1 MDKVIKLTKIFLKNS
16 FSNMDARMGI
26 STKSKSKI
34 IVYGLLFLYFAGLI
48 IFLGYNLLDGLIAI
62 HQETIFVGMILFMI
76 FGLAIIQTIFSS
88 INILYF
94 TKDSEYLLPLPLKP
108 YQIILARTNVMLIA
122 EYVIIFLILARTNVM
137 LIAEYVIIFLIGFI
151 PLVMYGIL
159 TGAGIVYYLT
169 MILAVILVPILPV
182 LLISMLVMFIMSF
195 AKLTKNRNRFQLF
208 ATLLV
213 LAIIIAISIS
223 TSGMKQ
229 DLTNEEMAQMVVK
242 ANGMIELVK
251 GYVPTVDY
259 LMEALT
265 TNSLFTAIV
274 EVLKTLGITIIGFI
288 VYMLIAQKIY
298 FKGLV
303 GNLFGGGA
311 SSSNKEINQ
320 KEYRNSKLYKSYVGK
335 EFKNMARN
343 PVFLMQCLIPAVLI
357 PIIMVVVVYA
367 GLNSDGMG
375 LEQITQMVQQMS
387 TNTFFIAC
395 IILGV
400 IQFFTMF
407 IYISITAIS
416 RDGENAVFMKYIP
429 VSLYK
434 QYMYK
439 IIPNIIMNIV
449 TIIIT
454 LGMAEYL
461 LNLPVITLIAL
472 FVVATIMGILQSIAM
487 IIVDLKRPKLNWDSE
502 YAVAKQNLNL
512 VFPVLLS
519 IVNIVI
525 LVGFVY
531 LLKDINVYMGIGI
544 LGILYIAATV
554 ITNKYLY
561 NKQYELADKII

>member
-76 FGLAIIQTIFSS
+76 FGLGIIQTIFSS

-108 YQIILARTNVMLIA
+108 YQI
-122 EYVIIFLILARTNVM
+122 ILARTNVM

-229 DLTNEEMAQMVVK
+229 DLTNEEMAQMVVQ

-343 PVFLMQCLIPAVLI
+343 PVFLMQCLIPAILI
-357 PIIMVVVVYA
+357 PIIMVVVVYT

-375 LEQITQMVQQMS
+375 LEQITQMVQQMP

-512 VFPVLLS
+512 VFPVLLAM
-519 IVNIVI
+519 VNIVI

-531 LLKDINVYMGIGI
+531 LLKDINIYMGIGI

>member
-1 MDKVIKLTKIFLKNS
+1 MNKVIKLTKIFLKNS

-34 IVYGLLFLYFAGLI
+34 LIYGILFLYFAGLI
-48 IFLGYNLLDGLIAI
+48 TFLGYNLLDGLIAI

-122 EYVIIFLILARTNVM
+122 EYVIIFLI
-137 LIAEYVIIFLIGFI
+137 GFI

-195 AKLTKNRNRFQLF
+195 ARLTKNRNRFQLF

-213 LAIIIAISIS
+213 LAIIIALSIS

-229 DLTNEEMAQMVVK
+229 DLTNEEMAQMVVQ

-343 PVFLMQCLIPAVLI
+343 PVFLMQCLIPAILI
-357 PIIMVVVVYA
+357 PIIMVVVVYT

-375 LEQITQMVQQMS
+375 LEQITQMVQQMP

-461 LNLPVITLIAL
+461 LNLPAITLIAL
-472 FVVATIMGILQSIAM
+472 FVVATIMGILQSIVM

-512 VFPVLLS
+512 VFPVLLAM
-519 IVNIVI
+519 VNIVI

-531 LLKDINVYMGIGI
+531 LLKDINVYVGVGI
-544 LGILYIAATV
+544 LGILYIVATV

-561 NKQYELADKII
+561 NKQYELAEKII

>member
-1 MDKVIKLTKIFLKNS
+1 MNKVIKLTKIFLKNS

-34 IVYGLLFLYFAGLI
+34 LIYGILFLYFAGLI
-48 IFLGYNLLDGLIAI
+48 TFLGYNLLDGLIAI

-122 EYVIIFLILARTNVM
+122 EYVIIFLI
-137 LIAEYVIIFLIGFI
+137 GFI

-169 MILAVILVPILPV
+169 MILSVILVPILPV
-182 LLISMLVMFIMSF
+182 LLISMLIMFIMSF
-195 AKLTKNRNRFQLF
+195 ARLTKNRNRFQLF

-213 LAIIIAISIS
+213 LAIIIALSIS

-229 DLTNEEMAQMVVK
+229 DLTNEEMAQMVVQ

-343 PVFLMQCLIPAVLI
+343 PVFLMQCLIPAILI
-357 PIIMVVVVYA
+357 PIIMVVVVYT

-375 LEQITQMVQQMS
+375 LEQITQMVQQMP

-512 VFPVLLS
+512 VFPVLLAM
-519 IVNIVI
+519 VNIVI

-531 LLKDINVYMGIGI
+531 LLKDINVYVGVGI
-544 LGILYIAATV
+544 LGILYIIATV

>member
-1 MDKVIKLTKIFLKNS
+1 MEKVIKLTKIFLKNS

-34 IVYGLLFLYFAGLI
+34 LIYGILFLYFAGLI
-48 IFLGYNLLDGLIAI
+48 TFLGYNLLDGLIAI

-108 YQIILARTNVMLIA
+108 YQI
-122 EYVIIFLILARTNVM
+122 ILARTNVM

-213 LAIIIAISIS
+213 LAIIIALSIS

-229 DLTNEEMAQMVVK
+229 DLTNEEMAQMVVQ

-375 LEQITQMVQQMS
+375 LEQITQMIQQMP

-461 LNLPVITLIAL
+461 LNLPAITLIAL
-472 FVVATIMGILQSIAM
+472 FIVATIMGILQSIAM

-512 VFPVLLS
+512 VFPVLLAM
-519 IVNIVI
+519 VNIVI

-531 LLKDINVYMGIGI
+531 LLKDINVYVGVGI
-544 LGILYIAATV
+544 LGILYIIATV

>member
-1 MDKVIKLTKIFLKNS
+1 MNKVIKLTKIFLKNS

-34 IVYGLLFLYFAGLI
+34 IIYGLLFLYFAGLI

-62 HQETIFVGMILFMI
+62 HQETIFVGMVLFMI
-76 FGLAIIQTIFSS
+76 FGLATVQTIFSS

-122 EYVIIFLILARTNVM
+122 EYLIIFLV
-137 LIAEYVIIFLIGFI
+137 GFI

-159 TGAGIVYYLT
+159 TGAGIIYYLT
-169 MILAVILVPILPV
+169 MIFAVILLPILPV

-195 AKLTKNRNRFQLF
+195 AKLTKNRNKFQLF
-208 ATLLV
+208 AMLLI
-213 LAIIIAISIS
+213 LAIIMAISIS

-229 DLTNEEMAQMVVK
+229 DLTNEEMAQMVVQ

-274 EVLKTLGITIIGFI
+274 EVLKTLGITILGFI
-288 VYMLIAQKIY
+288 IYMLIAQKIY

-343 PVFLMQCLIPAVLI
+343 PVFLMQCLIPAILI
-357 PIIMVVVVYA
+357 PIIMVVVVFA
-367 GLNSDGMG
+367 GFNSDGMG
-375 LEQITQMVQQMS
+375 LEQITQMAQQMP

-407 IYISITAIS
+407 IYVSITAVS

-434 QYMYK
+434 QYIYK

-449 TIIIT
+449 TILVT

-519 IVNIVI
+519 MINIAI

-531 LLKDINVYMGIGI
+531 LLKDINVYIGVGI
-544 LGILYIAATV
+544 LGILYVIATF

-561 NKQYELADKII
+561 NKQYELAEKII

>member
-1 MDKVIKLTKIFLKNS
+1 MEKVIKLTKIFLKNS

-34 IVYGLLFLYFAGLI
+34 LIYGILFLYFAGLI

-94 TKDSEYLLPLPLKP
+94 TKDSEYLLPLPLKT

-122 EYVIIFLILARTNVM
+122 EYLIIFLV
-137 LIAEYVIIFLIGFI
+137 GFI

-159 TGAGIVYYLT
+159 TGAGIIYYST
-169 MILAVILVPILPV
+169 MIFAVVLIPILPV
-182 LLISMLVMFIMSF
+182 LLISIIVMFIMSF
-195 AKLTKNRNRFQLF
+195 ARLTKNRNRFQLF
-208 ATLLV
+208 VTLLV
-213 LAIIIAISIS
+213 FAIIIALSIS

-303 GNLFGGGA
+303 GNLFGGGT

-343 PVFLMQCLIPAVLI
+343 PVFLLQCLIPAVLI

-375 LEQITQMVQQMS
+375 LEQITQMVQQMP

-429 VSLYK
+429 VPLYK
-434 QYMYK
+434 QYIYK

-449 TIIIT
+449 TIIVT

-461 LNLPVITLIAL
+461 LRLPVITLIAL
-472 FVVATIMGILQSIAM
+472 FIVATIMGILQSISM

-512 VFPVLLS
+512 VFPMLLAMF
-519 IVNIVI
+519 NIAI
-525 LVGFVY
+525 MVGAVF
-531 LLKDINVYMGIGI
+531 LLKDINVYLGIGL
-544 LGILYIAATV
+544 LGILYIVATV
-554 ITNKYLY
+554 VTNKYLY

>member
-26 STKSKSKI
+26 STRSKSKI

-94 TKDSEYLLPLPLKP
+94 TKDSEYLLPLPLKQ

-122 EYVIIFLILARTNVM
+122 EYLIIFLL
-137 LIAEYVIIFLIGFI
+137 GFI

-159 TGAGIVYYLT
+159 TGAGIVYYIT
-169 MILAVILVPILPV
+169 TILAVVLIPILPV
-182 LLISMLVMFIMSF
+182 LFISIIVMFIMSF
-195 AKLTKNRNRFQLF
+195 ARLTKNRNRFQLF

-213 LAIIIAISIS
+213 LAIIIALSIS

-229 DLTNEEMAQMVVK
+229 DLTNEEMAQMVVQ

-288 VYMLIAQKIY
+288 IYMLIAQKIY

-375 LEQITQMVQQMS
+375 LEQITQMLQQMS

-531 LLKDINVYMGIGI
+531 LLKDINVYMGVGI

>member
-34 IVYGLLFLYFAGLI
+34 LIYGILFLYFAGLI

-76 FGLAIIQTIFSS
+76 FGLGIIQTIFSS

-108 YQIILARTNVMLIA
+108 YQI
-122 EYVIIFLILARTNVM
+122 ILARTNVM

-288 VYMLIAQKIY
+288 FYMLIAQKIY

-311 SSSNKEINQ
+311 SNTNKEINQ

-375 LEQITQMVQQMS
+375 LEQITQMLQQMP

-512 VFPVLLS
+512 VFPVLLAM
-519 IVNIVI
+519 VNIVI

-531 LLKDINVYMGIGI
+531 LLKDINVYIGVGI

>member
-1 MDKVIKLTKIFLKNS
+1 MNKVIKLTKIFLKNS

-26 STKSKSKI
+26 STRSKSKI

-108 YQIILARTNVMLIA
+108 YQI
-122 EYVIIFLILARTNVM
+122 ILARTNVM

-229 DLTNEEMAQMVVK
+229 DLTNEEMAQMVVQ

-512 VFPVLLS
+512 VFPVLLAM
-519 IVNIVI
+519 VNIVI
-525 LVGFVY
+525 LVGCVY

-544 LGILYIAATV
+544 IGILYIAATV

>member
-1 MDKVIKLTKIFLKNS
+1 MNKVIKLTKIFLKNS

-34 IVYGLLFLYFAGLI
+34 IIYGLLFLYFAGLI

-76 FGLAIIQTIFSS
+76 FGLATVQTIFSS

-122 EYVIIFLILARTNVM
+122 EYLIIFLV
-137 LIAEYVIIFLIGFI
+137 GFI

-159 TGAGIVYYLT
+159 TGAGIIYYLT
-169 MILAVILVPILPV
+169 MIFAVILLPILPV

-195 AKLTKNRNRFQLF
+195 AKLTKNRNKFQLF
-208 ATLLV
+208 AMLLI
-213 LAIIIAISIS
+213 LAIIMAISIS

-229 DLTNEEMAQMVVK
+229 DLTNEEMAQMVVQ

-375 LEQITQMVQQMS
+375 LEKITQMVQQMS

-461 LNLPVITLIAL
+461 LRLPAITLIAL
-472 FVVATIMGILQSIAM
+472 FIVATIMGILQSIAM

-512 VFPVLLS
+512 VFPVLLAM
-519 IVNIVI
+519 VNIVI

-531 LLKDINVYMGIGI
+531 LLKDINVYVGVGI
-544 LGILYIAATV
+544 LGILYIIATV

-561 NKQYELADKII
+561 NKQYE

>member
-1 MDKVIKLTKIFLKNS
+1 MNKVIKLTKIFLKNS

-34 IVYGLLFLYFAGLI
+34 LIYGILFLYFAGLI

-62 HQETIFVGMILFMI
+62 HQETVFVGMILFMI

-122 EYVIIFLILARTNVM
+122 EYVIIFLI
-137 LIAEYVIIFLIGFI
+137 GFI

-159 TGAGIVYYLT
+159 TGAGIVYYIT
-169 MILAVILVPILPV
+169 TILAVVLIPILPV
-182 LLISMLVMFIMSF
+182 LLISIIVMFIMSF

-213 LAIIIAISIS
+213 LAIVIALSIS

-343 PVFLMQCLIPAVLI
+343 PVFLMQCLIPAILI
-357 PIIMVVVVYA
+357 PIIMVVVVYT

-375 LEQITQMVQQMS
+375 LEQITQMVQQMP

-461 LNLPVITLIAL
+461 LGLPAITLIAL
-472 FVVATIMGILQSIAM
+472 FIVATIMGILQSIAM

-512 VFPVLLS
+512 VFPVLLAML
-519 IVNIVI
+519 NIAIMVG
-525 LVGFVY
+525 LVF
-531 LLKDINVYMGIGI
+531 LLKDINVYIGMGL
-544 LGILYIAATV
+544 LGILYMVVTFV
-554 ITNKYLY
+554 TNKYLY
-561 NKQYELADKII
+561 NKQYELANKII

>member
-122 EYVIIFLILARTNVM
+122 EYVIIFLI
-137 LIAEYVIIFLIGFI
+137 GFI

-229 DLTNEEMAQMVVK
+229 DLTNEEMAQMVVQ

-274 EVLKTLGITIIGFI
+274 EVLKTLGITILGFI
-288 VYMLIAQKIY
+288 IYMLIAQKIY

-357 PIIMVVVVYA
+357 PIIMVVVVFA

-375 LEQITQMVQQMS
+375 LEQITQMAQQMP

-461 LNLPVITLIAL
+461 LNLPVTTLIAL
-472 FVVATIMGILQSIAM
+472 FVVAIIMGILQSIVM

-512 VFPVLLS
+512 VFPVLLAM
-519 IVNIVI
+519 VNIVI

-531 LLKDINVYMGIGI
+531 LLKDINVYVGVGI
-544 LGILYIAATV
+544 LGILYIVATV

-561 NKQYELADKII
+561 NKQYELAEKII

>member
-62 HQETIFVGMILFMI
+62 HQETIFAGMILFMI

-108 YQIILARTNVMLIA
+108 YQI
-122 EYVIIFLILARTNVM
+122 ILARTNVM

-195 AKLTKNRNRFQLF
+195 ARLTKNRNRFQLF

-213 LAIIIAISIS
+213 LAIIIALSIS

-229 DLTNEEMAQMVVK
+229 DLTNEEMAQMVVQ

-288 VYMLIAQKIY
+288 IYMLIAQKIY

-375 LEQITQMVQQMS
+375 LEQITQMLQQMP

-434 QYMYK
+434 QYLYK

-512 VFPVLLS
+512 VFPVLLAM
-519 IVNIVI
+519 VNIVI
-525 LVGFVY
+525 LVGCVFI
-531 LLKDINVYMGIGI
+531 LKDINVYMGIGI
-544 LGILYIAATV
+544 IGILYIAATV

>member
-1 MDKVIKLTKIFLKNS
+1 MNKVIKLTKIFLKNS

-34 IVYGLLFLYFAGLI
+34 IIYGLLFLYFAGLI

-62 HQETIFVGMILFMI
+62 HQETIFVGMVLFMI
-76 FGLAIIQTIFSS
+76 FGLATVQTIFSS

-122 EYVIIFLILARTNVM
+122 EYLIIFLV
-137 LIAEYVIIFLIGFI
+137 GFI

-159 TGAGIVYYLT
+159 TGAGIIYYLT
-169 MILAVILVPILPV
+169 MIFAVILLPILPV

-195 AKLTKNRNRFQLF
+195 AKLTKNRNKFQLF
-208 ATLLV
+208 AMLLI
-213 LAIIIAISIS
+213 LAIIMAISIS

-229 DLTNEEMAQMVVK
+229 DLTNEEMAQMVVQ

-251 GYVPTVDY
+251 GYIPTVDY
-259 LMEALT
+259 LIEALT

-303 GNLFGGGA
+303 GNLFGGGT
-311 SSSNKEINQ
+311 SSSNKKINQ

-343 PVFLMQCLIPAVLI
+343 PVFLMQCLIPAILI
-357 PIIMVVVVYA
+357 PIIMVVVVFA
-367 GLNSDGMG
+367 GFNSDGMG
-375 LEQITQMVQQMS
+375 LEQITQMAQQMP

-407 IYISITAIS
+407 IYVSITAVS

-434 QYMYK
+434 QYIYK

-449 TIIIT
+449 TILVT

-519 IVNIVI
+519 MINIAI

-531 LLKDINVYMGIGI
+531 LLKDINVYIGVGI
-544 LGILYIAATV
+544 LGILYVIATF

-561 NKQYELADKII
+561 NKQYELAEKII

>member
-26 STKSKSKI
+26 STRSKSKI

-108 YQIILARTNVMLIA
+108 YQI
-122 EYVIIFLILARTNVM
+122 ILARTNVM

-229 DLTNEEMAQMVVK
+229 DLTNEEMAQMVVQ

-265 TNSLFTAIV
+265 TNSLFTVIV

-311 SSSNKEINQ
+311 SNTNKEINQ

-375 LEQITQMVQQMS
+375 LEQITQMVQQMP

-461 LNLPVITLIAL
+461 LNLPVTTLIAL
-472 FVVATIMGILQSIAM
+472 FVVAIIMGILQSIVM

-512 VFPVLLS
+512 VFPVLLAM
-519 IVNIVI
+519 VNIVI

-531 LLKDINVYMGIGI
+531 LLKDINVYVGVGI
-544 LGILYIAATV
+544 LGILYIVATV

-561 NKQYELADKII
+561 NKQYELAEKII

>member
-1 MDKVIKLTKIFLKNS
+1 MEKVIKLTKIFLKNS

-34 IVYGLLFLYFAGLI
+34 LIYGILFLYFAGLI

-122 EYVIIFLILARTNVM
+122 EYLIIFLV
-137 LIAEYVIIFLIGFI
+137 GFI
-151 PLVMYGIL
+151 PLIMYGIL
-159 TGAGIVYYLT
+159 TGAGIVYYITTIFSVVL
-169 MILAVILVPILPV
+169 IPILPV
-182 LLISMLVMFIMSF
+182 LLISIIVMFIMSF
-195 AKLTKNRNRFQLF
+195 ARLTKNRNRFQLF
-208 ATLLV
+208 VTLLV
-213 LAIIIAISIS
+213 FAIIIALSIS

-229 DLTNEEMAQMVVK
+229 DLTNEEMAQMVVQ
-242 ANGMIELVK
+242 ANGMVELVK
-251 GYVPTVDY
+251 GYIPTIDY

-274 EVLKTLGITIIGFI
+274 EVLKTLGITIVGFI
-288 VYMLIAQKIY
+288 LYMLIAQKIY

-303 GNLFGGGA
+303 GNLFGGGT

-320 KEYRNSKLYKSYVGK
+320 NEYRNSKLYKSYVGK

-343 PVFLMQCLIPAVLI
+343 PVFLLQCLIPAVLI

-375 LEQITQMVQQMS
+375 LQQITQMVQQMP

-429 VSLYK
+429 VPLYK
-434 QYMYK
+434 QYIYK

-449 TIIIT
+449 TIIVT

-461 LNLPVITLIAL
+461 LRLPVITLIAL
-472 FVVATIMGILQSIAM
+472 FIVATIMGILQSIAM

-512 VFPVLLS
+512 VFPMLLAMF
-519 IVNIVI
+519 NIAI
-525 LVGFVY
+525 MVGAVF
-531 LLKDINVYMGIGI
+531 LLKDINVYIGIGL
-544 LGILYIAATV
+544 LGILYIVATV
-554 ITNKYLY
+554 VTNKYLY

>member
-76 FGLAIIQTIFSS
+76 FGLATIQTIFSS

-108 YQIILARTNVMLIA
+108 YQI
-122 EYVIIFLILARTNVM
+122 ILARTNVM

-229 DLTNEEMAQMVVK
+229 DLTNEEMAQMVVQ

-343 PVFLMQCLIPAVLI
+343 PVFLMQCLIPAILI
-357 PIIMVVVVYA
+357 PIIMVVVVYT

-375 LEQITQMVQQMS
+375 LEQITQMVQQMP

-525 LVGFVY
+525 LVGIVY

>member
-1 MDKVIKLTKIFLKNS
+1 MNKVIKLTKIFLKNS

-26 STKSKSKI
+26 STKSKNKI
-34 IVYGLLFLYFAGLI
+34 LIYGILFLYFAGLI

-62 HQETIFVGMILFMI
+62 HQETVFVGMILFMI

-108 YQIILARTNVMLIA
+108 YQI
-122 EYVIIFLILARTNVM
+122 ILARTNVM

-375 LEQITQMVQQMS
+375 LEQITQMLQQMP

-434 QYMYK
+434 QYLYK

-461 LNLPVITLIAL
+461 LRLPAITLIAL
-472 FVVATIMGILQSIAM
+472 FIVATIMGILQSIAM

-512 VFPVLLS
+512 VFPVLLAM
-519 IVNIVI
+519 VNIVI
-525 LVGFVY
+525 LVGCVY

>member
-34 IVYGLLFLYFAGLI
+34 LIYGILFLYFAGLI

-122 EYVIIFLILARTNVM
+122 EYVIIFLI
-137 LIAEYVIIFLIGFI
+137 GFI
-151 PLVMYGIL
+151 PLAMYGVL
-159 TGAGIVYYLT
+159 TGAGIVYYVT
-169 MILAVILVPILPV
+169 MVLAVILVPILPV
-182 LLISMLVMFIMSF
+182 LLISILVMFIMSF

-213 LAIIIAISIS
+213 LAIIIALSIS

-229 DLTNEEMAQMVVK
+229 DLTNEEMAQMVVQ

-251 GYVPTVDY
+251 GYIPTVDY
-259 LMEALT
+259 LIEALT

-274 EVLKTLGITIIGFI
+274 EVLKTIGITIIGFI

-311 SSSNKEINQ
+311 SNTNKKINQ

-343 PVFLMQCLIPAVLI
+343 PVFLMQCLIPAILI
-357 PIIMVVVVYA
+357 PIIMVVVVYS
-367 GLNSDGMG
+367 GLNSDGNG
-375 LEQITQMVQQMS
+375 LEQITQMLQQMP
-387 TNTFFIAC
+387 TNTFIIAC
-395 IILGV
+395 AILGV

-429 VSLYK
+429 VPLYK
-434 QYMYK
+434 QYLYK

-472 FVVATIMGILQSIAM
+472 FIVSTIMGILQSIVM

-512 VFPVLLS
+512 VFPVLLAMINIAI
-519 IVNIVI
+519 IVG
-525 LVGFVY
+525 LVF
-531 LLKDINVYMGIGI
+531 LLKDINVYLGVGI
-544 LGILYIAATV
+544 LGILYIVATV
-554 ITNKYLY
+554 ATNKYLY
-561 NKQYELADKII
+561 NKQYELANKII

>member
-122 EYVIIFLILARTNVM
+122 EYVIIFLI
-137 LIAEYVIIFLIGFI
+137 GFI

-229 DLTNEEMAQMVVK
+229 DLTNEEMAQMVVQ

-251 GYVPTVDY
+251 GYIPTVDY

-274 EVLKTLGITIIGFI
+274 EVLKTLGITNIGFI

-343 PVFLMQCLIPAVLI
+343 PVFLMQCLIPAILI
-357 PIIMVVVVYA
+357 PIIMVVVVYT

-375 LEQITQMVQQMS
+375 LEQITQMVQQMP

-512 VFPVLLS
+512 VFPILLS
-519 IVNIVI
+519 MVNIVI

-531 LLKDINVYMGIGI
+531 LLKDINVYVGVGI
-544 LGILYIAATV
+544 LGILYIVATV

>member
-76 FGLAIIQTIFSS
+76 FGLAIIQTIFSC

-122 EYVIIFLILARTNVM
+122 EYLIIFLV
-137 LIAEYVIIFLIGFI
+137 GFI
-151 PLVMYGIL
+151 PLIMYGIL
-159 TGAGIVYYLT
+159 TGAGIIYYLT
-169 MILAVILVPILPV
+169 AIFAVILVPILPV
-182 LLISMLVMFIMSF
+182 LLISIIVMFIMSF
-195 AKLTKNRNRFQLF
+195 AKLTKNRNKFQLF

-213 LAIIIAISIS
+213 LAIIIALSIS

-229 DLTNEEMAQMVVK
+229 DLTNEEMAQMIVK

-274 EVLKTLGITIIGFI
+274 EILKTLGITIVGFI
-288 VYMLIAQKIY
+288 LYMVIAQKIY

-303 GNLFGGGA
+303 GNLFGGGT

-343 PVFLMQCLIPAVLI
+343 PVFLMQCLLPAILI
-357 PIIMVVVVYA
+357 PIVMVVVVFA
-367 GLNSDGMG
+367 GFNSDGMG
-375 LEQITQMVQQMS
+375 LEQITQMLQQMP

-449 TIIIT
+449 TIIVT
-454 LGMAEYL
+454 LGIAQYL
-461 LNLPVITLIAL
+461 LNLPIMTLIAL
-472 FVVATIMGILQSIAM
+472 FVVATIMGIFQSIVM

-512 VFPVLLS
+512 IFPMLLAMFNIAIMVGLVF
-519 IVNIVI
+519 
-525 LVGFVY
+525 
-531 LLKDINVYMGIGI
+531 LLKDINVYLGIGI
-544 LGILYIAATV
+544 LGILYIVTTV

>member
-34 IVYGLLFLYFAGLI
+34 LIYGILFLYFAGLI

-122 EYVIIFLILARTNVM
+122 EYVIIFLI
-137 LIAEYVIIFLIGFI
+137 GFI

-195 AKLTKNRNRFQLF
+195 ARLTKNRNRFQLF

-213 LAIIIAISIS
+213 LAIIIALSIS

-229 DLTNEEMAQMVVK
+229 DLTNEEMAQMVVQ

-311 SSSNKEINQ
+311 SNSNKEINQ

-343 PVFLMQCLIPAVLI
+343 PVFLMQCLIPAILI
-357 PIIMVVVVYA
+357 PIIMVVVVYT

-512 VFPVLLS
+512 VFPVLLAM
-519 IVNIVI
+519 INIAIMVG
-525 LVGFVY
+525 LVF
-531 LLKDINVYMGIGI
+531 LLKDINVYIGIGL
-544 LGILYIAATV
+544 LGILYIVATV
-554 ITNKYLY
+554 VTNKYLY
-561 NKQYELADKII
+561 NKQYELAEKII

>member
-26 STKSKSKI
+26 STKSKSKM

-122 EYVIIFLILARTNVM
+122 EYVIIFLI
-137 LIAEYVIIFLIGFI
+137 GFI

-213 LAIIIAISIS
+213 LAIIIAITIS

-229 DLTNEEMAQMVVK
+229 DLTNEEMAQMVVQ

-375 LEQITQMVQQMS
+375 LEQITQMIQQMS

-512 VFPVLLS
+512 VFPVLLAM
-519 IVNIVI
+519 VNIVI

-531 LLKDINVYMGIGI
+531 LLKDINVYMGVGI
-544 LGILYIAATV
+544 LGILYIIATV

-561 NKQYELADKII
+561 NKQYELAEKII

>member
-1 MDKVIKLTKIFLKNS
+1 MNKVIKLTKIFLKNS

-122 EYVIIFLILARTNVM
+122 EYLIIFLV
-137 LIAEYVIIFLIGFI
+137 GFI
-151 PLVMYGIL
+151 PLLMYGIL
-159 TGAGIVYYLT
+159 TGAGIIYYLT
-169 MILAVILVPILPV
+169 MIFAVILLPILPV

-195 AKLTKNRNRFQLF
+195 ARLTKNRNKFQLF
-208 ATLLV
+208 AMLLI
-213 LAIIIAISIS
+213 LTIIMAISIS

-229 DLTNEEMAQMVVK
+229 DLTNEEMAQMVVQ

-251 GYVPTVDY
+251 GYFPTVDY

-343 PVFLMQCLIPAVLI
+343 PVFLMQCLIPAILI
-357 PIIMVVVVYA
+357 PIIMVVVVFA
-367 GLNSDGMG
+367 GFNSDGMG
-375 LEQITQMVQQMS
+375 LEQITQMAQQMP

-407 IYISITAIS
+407 IYVSITAVS

-512 VFPVLLS
+512 VFPVLLAM
-519 IVNIVI
+519 VNIAI

-531 LLKDINVYMGIGI
+531 LLKDINVYIGVGI
-544 LGILYIAATV
+544 LGILYIIATV

>member
-26 STKSKSKI
+26 STKSKNKI
-34 IVYGLLFLYFAGLI
+34 LIYGILFLYFAGLI

-122 EYVIIFLILARTNVM
+122 EYVIIFLI
-137 LIAEYVIIFLIGFI
+137 GFI

-195 AKLTKNRNRFQLF
+195 ARLTKNRNRFQLF

-229 DLTNEEMAQMVVK
+229 DLTNEEMAQMVVQ

-343 PVFLMQCLIPAVLI
+343 PVFLMQCLIPAILI
-357 PIIMVVVVYA
+357 PIIMVVVVYT

-375 LEQITQMVQQMS
+375 LEQITQMVQQMP

-434 QYMYK
+434 QYLYK

-512 VFPVLLS
+512 VFPVLLAM
-519 IVNIVI
+519 VNIVI
-525 LVGFVY
+525 LVGCVY
-531 LLKDINVYMGIGI
+531 LLKDINVYIGIGI
-544 LGILYIAATV
+544 IGILYIAATV

>member
-1 MDKVIKLTKIFLKNS
+1 MNKVIKLTKIFLKNS

-34 IVYGLLFLYFAGLI
+34 IIYGLLFLYFAGLI

-62 HQETIFVGMILFMI
+62 HQETIFVGMVLFMI
-76 FGLAIIQTIFSS
+76 FGLATVQTIFSS

-122 EYVIIFLILARTNVM
+122 EYLIIFLV
-137 LIAEYVIIFLIGFI
+137 GFI
-151 PLVMYGIL
+151 PLLMYGIL
-159 TGAGIVYYLT
+159 TGAGIIYYLT
-169 MILAVILVPILPV
+169 MIFAVILLPILPV

-195 AKLTKNRNRFQLF
+195 AKLTKNRNKFQLF
-208 ATLLV
+208 AMLLI
-213 LAIIIAISIS
+213 LAIIMAISIS

-229 DLTNEEMAQMVVK
+229 DLTNEEMAQMVVQ

-251 GYVPTVDY
+251 GYIPTVDY

-357 PIIMVVVVYA
+357 PIIMVVVVFA
-367 GLNSDGMG
+367 GFNSDGMG
-375 LEQITQMVQQMS
+375 LEQITQMAQQMP

-407 IYISITAIS
+407 IYVSITAVS

-434 QYMYK
+434 QYIYK

-449 TIIIT
+449 TILVT

-519 IVNIVI
+519 MINIAI

-531 LLKDINVYMGIGI
+531 LLKDINVYIGVGI
-544 LGILYIAATV
+544 LGILYVMATF

-561 NKQYELADKII
+561 NKQYELAEKII